1 MAIGVKNW
9 LKVRFIA
16 GFFVTVPA
24 FLTAWL
30 LWIFWSRIDD
40 VFAPMYQR
48 ILGRDL
54 PGLGFLTAV
63 GIIFMMGTI
72 ARNVVGRRV
81 LAWGDKLLLRVPIYR
96 RLYPSVKLLIDS
108 FSPERRSAF
117 RAVVLV
123 EHPRVGEYAFG
134 FVTSQ
139 LPLETPDGQRDMG
152 T

>member
-1 MAIGVKNW
+1 MAPPVTSARRRTLPAPLARGAILEETMRNW

-72 ARNVVGRRV
+72 ARNVV
-81 LAWGDKLLLRVPIYR
+81 
-96 RLYPSVKLLIDS
+96 
-108 FSPERRSAF
+108 
-117 RAVVLV
+117 
-123 EHPRVGEYAFG
+123 
-134 FVTSQ
+134 
-139 LPLETPDGQRDMG
+139 
-152 T
+152 